1 MGNAESQPVRN
12 VDKRTARRDNSAQFN
27 AAIWKYRANV
37 LGPLQTMGLAQEAL
51 AAEAP
56 AEVRSRLRV
65 CIRRRGSV
73 LVCCWT
79 RPSRLHLRS
88 AG

>member
-56 AEVRSRLRV
+56 AEVRSRLRA
-65 CIRRRGSV
+65 GGKATNASS
-73 LVCCWT
+73 
-79 RPSRLHLRS
+79 RPACGPAFLLRQ
-88 AG
+88 